1 MQGFGAWDLQV
12 ACAQASVP
20 GRVNASRNAYN
31 KRHRHLKDCLLH
43 LHHCSKRDY
52 QGAIALL
59 LFKRHANRNDVRTSE
74 FLAYAHFHYGEHDK
88 VRGTL
93 RDKGFRQ
100 AT

>member
-1 MQGFGAWDLQV
+1 MYVSG
-12 ACAQASVP
+12 S
-20 GRVNASRNAYN
+20 AYN
-31 KRHRHLKDCLLH
+31 KRHRHLTDCLLH

-52 QGAIALL
+52 QGAIAVL

-93 RDKGFRQ
+93 RDKAHHGGVRALTRQ
-100 AT
+100 PLGGN